1 MRKALIIFVSGPEPG
16 SAEARLANNIG
27 KENAM
32 QIYSQ
37 HRRQVHDAAGA
48 VDCDRFVYY
57 DSAKESHQ
65 WNDRLFS
72 KRQQEGAN
80 PGEKKS
86 NAFFELFEEGFRK
99 IVLVDGVFP
108 GIDAKLLNDAFERLA
123 NNDIVIGPTEDGKY
137 YLMGLTH
144 PIPDLFKNKEWGS
157 DTVLRDTILNT
168 VQLRKQC
175 VFLPELFS
183 ISSAEDLERFR
194 QSGSS

>member
-1 MRKALIIFVSGPEPG
+1 MRKALIIFVGDPEPG
-16 SAEARLANNIG
+16 SAETRLANNIG

-32 QIYSQ
+32 QVYSQ
-37 HRRQVHDAAGA
+37 QRRQVHDAACA
-48 VDCDRFVYY
+48 MDCDRFVYY
-57 DSAKESHQ
+57 GQSNGNDQ
-65 WNDRLFS
+65 WDDRLFS

-99 IVLVDGVFP
+99 IVLVEGGFP
-108 GIDAKLLNDAFERLA
+108 GIDAQLLNDAFERLA
-123 NNDIVIGPTEDGKY
+123 TNDIVIGPTEDGKY

-194 QSGSS
+194 QSGSA